1 MNTLPDWLPLPEW
14 EGFLAMRKKI
24 KKVPT
29 DRAVGLL
36 IKKLDGFRAAGE
48 DIGAVLDQSTMN
60 NWQDVFQVRQDKRQA
75 PASGPNMS
83 RLGKVGQATA
93 NNAMAWLER
102 MKNAEHS

>member
-1 MNTLPDWLPLPEW
+1 MSELPSWLPLPEW

-29 DRAVGLL
+29 DRAIDLL
-36 IKKLDGFRAAGE
+36 IKKLDGYRAAGE

-93 NNAMAWLER
+93 NNAMKWLER
-102 MKNAEHS
+102 KRDAGHS

>member
-1 MNTLPDWLPLPEW
+1 MSALPDWIPLPEW

-29 DRAVGLL
+29 DRAIELL
-36 IKKLDGFRAAGE
+36 IMKLEKLRADGE
-48 DIGAVLDQSTMN
+48 DVGAVLDQSTMGN
-60 NWQDVFQVRQDKRQA
+60 YQGLFPVRQDKRPA
-75 PASGPNMS
+75 PVAGPNMS

>member
-29 DRAVGLL
+29 DRAIDLM
-36 IKKLDGFRAAGE
+36 IMKLETLRAAGE
-48 DIGAVLDQSTMN
+48 DIGAVLDQSTMGN
-60 NWQDVFQVRQDKRQA
+60 YQGLFPVRQDQRQA
-75 PASGPNMS
+75 PAAGPNMS